1 MKVGTILG
9 VLAAAAAVVAIAM
22 AAPARAS
29 ETGVIAPSSSACAAH
44 CDRGAKPA
52 AEAGIEP
59 AAWLLMLTGFVG
71 LGAMWRAARPA
82 FAD

>member
-52 AEAGIEP
+52 A
-59 AAWLLMLTGFVG
+59 WLLMLTGFVG